1 MSSAKKLL
9 EAAAGTAAAG
19 GAGLDIAEVFSTYLY
34 NGTGSAQTITNG
46 IDLNGEGG
54 LVWVKS
60 RNYTYGH
67 ALSDTEHTVGNYM
80 SSDTTDPIQGGTNA
94 ISAFNSNG
102 FSLGNDAY
110 LNGSGSNLASW
121 TWRKAK
127 KYFDVVTWTGN
138 STNRQIAHSLN
149 SPVGM
154 ILAKCT
160 SNGSTNW
167 QVFHRASNASS
178 PGNYRLELN
187 QNGAAQAN
195 SQIWNNTA
203 PTTTEFTVGIGADIN
218 KTGRTY
224 VAYLFA
230 HNDGDGGFGPDGD
243 QDIISCSSYTGNG
256 SSTGPVIN
264 LGWEPQWI
272 MIKNATVGGTSK
284 NWFMLDSMRGIP
296 ESGEANAAYLGANT
310 NSDEEYAGIARLSAT
325 GFQLRT
331 ASANLNGSGNS
342 YIYMAIRAPMM
353 KEPEAAIDVFAVAP
367 RSSTSGYDYAF
378 VSNFPVDFG
387 MSRTVLAAAETRIG
401 SRLTGDNYLQATNN
415 QAEAAGSDWY
425 QGDSMNSVGLGFSKR
440 TESPNEKYA
449 WMWKRAKGYADVVCY
464 TGNST
469 AGRTVAHSLGV
480 VPEMMWVKQRPY
492 ASDWRVYHSA
502 LGNVQALTLNRDV
515 AAYNLTSAWNSTT
528 PTASVFTLG
537 SSNDVN
543 ENPLG
548 HIAYLFATLDGI
560 SKVGSYTGT
569 GADLVV
575 NCGFTSGARF
585 VLIKR
590 TDGSGPWLLFDVLRG
605 ITTASTDGIIK
616 LNVTDASETEA
627 YYGGANMIEPSS
639 NGFKLTSDGE
649 LNTNGQTY
657 IFYAIA

>member
-1 MSSAKKLL
+1 MSVISTKLL
-9 EAAAGTAAAG
+9 SAAAGSAG

-34 NGTGSAQTITNG
+34 NGTGSAHTITNG
-46 IDLNGEGG
+46 IDLAGEGG
-54 LVWVKS
+54 LTWIKT
-60 RNYTYGH
+60 RNVASSHSLNDTARGAGYF
-67 ALSDTEHTVGNYM
+67 LRSDLTSQQYY
-80 SSDTTDPIQGGTNA
+80 DTAEFT
-94 ISAFNSNG
+94 SFNSNG
-102 FSLGNDAY
+102 FTVGNDAQT
-110 LNGSGSNLASW
+110 NESGRTYASW

-353 KEPEAAIDVFAVAP
+353 KEPEAATDVFDIYNNASDTTEPVF
-367 RSSTSGYDYAF
+367 RTSPA
-378 VSNFPVDFG
+378 FPVDYAWFRDAPG
-387 MSRTVLAAAETRIG
+387 GTDTIKQAA
-401 SRLTGDNYLQATNN
+401 RLTGPVYLNSTSNA
-415 QAEAAGSDWY
+415 AEASLATAEFDYMNGWRSTGGSGQY
-425 QGDSMNSVGLGFSKR
+425 S
-440 TESPNEKYA
+440 
-449 WMWKRAKGYADVVCY
+449 WMWKRAKGYFDVVCY
-464 TGNST
+464 TGNGSS
-469 AGRTVAHSLGV
+469 GLTVAHSLGV
-480 VPEMMWVKQRPY
+480 APEMMWVKRRDNTDIWP
-492 ASDWRVYHSA
+492 VYTEA
-502 LGNVQALTLNRDV
+502 TGNTGFLRLNDTNTLTI
-515 AAYNLTSAWNSTT
+515 TSVSWNNTSPTST
-528 PTASVFTLG
+528 VFTLG
-537 SSNDVN
+537 NYAAVN
-543 ENPLG
+543 TNNSTY
-548 HIAYLFATLDGI
+548 IAYLFATLDGI

>member
-1 MSSAKKLL
+1 MSVISTKLL
-9 EAAAGTAAAG
+9 SAAAGSAG

-34 NGTGSAQTITNG
+34 NGTGSAHTITNG
-46 IDLNGEGG
+46 IDLAGEGG
-54 LVWVKS
+54 LTWIKT
-60 RNYTYGH
+60 RNVASSHSLNDTARGAGYF
-67 ALSDTEHTVGNYM
+67 LRSDLTSQQYY
-80 SSDTTDPIQGGTNA
+80 DTAEFT
-94 ISAFNSNG
+94 SFNSNG
-102 FSLGNDAY
+102 FTVGNDAQT
-110 LNGSGSNLASW
+110 NESGRTYASW

-310 NSDEEYAGIARLSAT
+310 SSDEEYAGIARLSAT

-353 KEPEAAIDVFAVAP
+353 KEPEAATDVFDIYNNASDTTEPVF
-367 RSSTSGYDYAF
+367 RTSPA
-378 VSNFPVDFG
+378 FPVDYAWFRDAPG
-387 MSRTVLAAAETRIG
+387 GTDTIKQAA
-401 SRLTGDNYLQATNN
+401 RLTGPVYLNSTSNA
-415 QAEAAGSDWY
+415 AEASLATAEFDYMNGWRSTGGSGQY
-425 QGDSMNSVGLGFSKR
+425 S
-440 TESPNEKYA
+440 
-449 WMWKRAKGYADVVCY
+449 WMWKRAKGYFDVVCY
-464 TGNST
+464 TGNGSS
-469 AGRTVAHSLGV
+469 GLTVAHSLGV
-480 VPEMMWVKQRPY
+480 APEMMWVKRRDNTDIWP
-492 ASDWRVYHSA
+492 VYTEA
-502 LGNVQALTLNRDV
+502 TGNTGFLRLNDTNTLTI
-515 AAYNLTSAWNSTT
+515 TSVSWNNTSPTST
-528 PTASVFTLG
+528 VFTLG
-537 SSNDVN
+537 NYAAVN
-543 ENPLG
+543 TNNSTY
-548 HIAYLFATLDGI
+548 IAYLFATLDGI

-590 TDGSGPWLLFDVLRG
+590 TDGTGPWLLFDVLRG